1 MTYQRTKLL
10 SAVATLLAA
19 TVFLPVFTKAADAP
33 TPPALQATRVEI
45 QRSDVPG
52 TELETRLYLIT
63 FPPGASAPVHHH
75 PVDGLGYILEGAA
88 RSAYGSDAPVTLV
101 AGQSFHDLATVPHT
115 VFVNANPDK
124 PLKFL
129 VAYTVKKGAP
139 VIEIP

>member
-1 MTYQRTKLL
+1 MQYHRTNMLSIAGMLL
-10 SAVATLLAA
+10 AVAALVPGVT
-19 TVFLPVFTKAADAP
+19 TAADAP
-33 TPPALQATRVEI
+33 MPTALQATRVEI

-63 FPPGASAPVHHH
+63 YPPGASAPVHHH

-101 AGQSFHDLATVPHT
+101 AGQSFHDLAVVPHT

>member
-1 MTYQRTKLL
+1 MQYHRTNMLSIAGMLL
-10 SAVATLLAA
+10 AVAALVPGVT
-19 TVFLPVFTKAADAP
+19 TAADAP
-33 TPPALQATRVEI
+33 MPTALQATRVEI

-63 FPPGASAPVHHH
+63 YPPGAS
-75 PVDGLGYILEGAA
+75 A

-101 AGQSFHDLATVPHT
+101 AGQSFHDLAVVPHT